1 MDLQSHQMR
10 VCRGGFVLEE
20 LLNEI
25 NVCHEHSP
33 AAVSLA
39 PELVHRITVNE
50 LASFQSSQEA
60 AVRLTHLRLGH
71 QEA

>member
-10 VCRGGFVLEE
+10 VCRGGFVLEK

-39 PELVHRITVNE
+39 TELVHRITVNE

-60 AVRLTHLRLGH
+60 AVQLTHLTLGH